1 MRIYNIHS
9 INIEEMIEQAYI
21 MHVKKWFSYAGSGI
35 ETIYEKVLDG
45 YGGNYIFALP
55 KLVTA
60 RWSRG

>member
-1 MRIYNIHS
+1 
-9 INIEEMIEQAYI
+9 MIEQAYI
-21 MHVKKWFSYAGSGI
+21 MHVKKWFSYTGGGI